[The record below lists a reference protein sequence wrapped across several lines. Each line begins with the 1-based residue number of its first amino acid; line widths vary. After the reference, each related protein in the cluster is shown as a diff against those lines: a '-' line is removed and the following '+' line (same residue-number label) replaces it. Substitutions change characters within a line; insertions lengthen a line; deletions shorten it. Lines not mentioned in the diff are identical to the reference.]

1 MKIQLKKEYITKL
14 FVKTSLVLHK
24 DKNCYDDAVD
34 SLELF
39 EVEKE
44 ISDSETVE
52 QRDLNSFEKK
62 YFKDEIEVLKFKN
75 K

>member
-1 MKIQLKKEYITKL
+1 
-14 FVKTSLVLHK
+14 
-24 DKNCYDDAVD
+24 
-34 SLELF
+34 
-39 EVEKE
+39 VEKE